1 MHNFSEQCL
10 DLARSLLSNNL
21 QHINE
26 DGSVSPASGET
37 TRVDEPGHAALAIGE
52 FFRASGEVELEGF
65 DLFDLTARCVTQQA
79 FTEEASENGMAYAAL
94 GLLSYGAS
102 KERNLVWERLQD
114 PTREQLDACLLARS
128 DHKDHFQAFNVA
140 KSVARFSF
148 GLSKKDDT
156 GKVIDRFV
164 ERIEANSSAGYC
176 NDFPEG
182 NCGVFNLYGP
192 MSFIFIRQAL
202 QLHANVH
209 LKDRKLP
216 KLRTFAEKY
225 LRILPD
231 MTRQDGL
238 GWNYGTSVGAYGQ
251 LHSISMILQSM
262 RDQWISPEKMPLYLD
277 TLRRLFQYF
286 FVTYLDQEKGDLVIR
301 DDERNTVPNHTTR
314 MANFDAARYLCQW
327 SRLARVIGGTLA
339 VPPPDR
345 SKIAGRLVLFDK
357 SHKKEHGLFLYRD
370 ENKGL
375 QFQLPLI
382 GPGKSP
388 TCDNLAFPHC
398 PGIFDWPVN
407 QYIPAML
414 PELTFGDVSVIP
426 SYYGKNCVTG
436 VGLKKSFYLRFDQ
449 PDLIQTNGEF
459 AQGLGSCQVQWTFGE
474 GKITSEFSF
483 KVKNQVTLDKM
494 RLALIIGSPHSTYRL
509 GTTIRQGSE
518 GLRANVETDDFQAK
532 WSSFETVTDSP
543 DFRGYAGN
551 IHYIQ
556 YLVRDH
562 PLVMRPGQQYKLVV
576 SYAPAIAFADE

>member
-10 DLARSLLSNNL
+10 DLARSLLGNNL

-26 DGSVSPASGET
+26 DGSVTSAPGEPS
-37 TRVDEPGHAALAIGE
+37 RVDEPGHAALAIGE

-65 DLFDLTARCVTQQA
+65 DLFDLSARCVTQQA
-79 FTEEASENGMAYAAL
+79 FTEEASENGLAYAAL
-94 GLLSYGAS
+94 GLLSFGAS
-102 KERNLVWERLQD
+102 KERNSVWERLQD
-114 PTREQLDACLLARS
+114 PTREQLDTSLMARS

-148 GLSKKDDT
+148 GLTKKDDT

-164 ERIEANSSAGYC
+164 ERIESNSSGGYC
-176 NDFPEG
+176 NDYPDG
-182 NCGVFNLYGP
+182 TCGVYNLYGP
-192 MSFIFIRQAL
+192 LSFIFIRQAL

-225 LRILPD
+225 LRMLPD
-231 MTRQDGL
+231 LTRQDGL
-238 GWNYGTSVGAYGQ
+238 GWNYGRSVGAYGQ
-251 LHSISMILQSM
+251 LHCISMILQSM
-262 RDQWISPEKMPLYLD
+262 RDHWISSEKMPLYLD

-327 SRLARVIGGTLA
+327 SRLARVIGGSLG
-339 VPPPDR
+339 VPPPQR
-345 SKIAGRLVLFDK
+345 AKVAGRFVTFDK

-370 ENKGL
+370 ENHGL

-382 GPGKSP
+382 GPGVSP
-388 TCDNLAFPHC
+388 NCDNLSFPHC

-407 QYIPAML
+407 SYLPVML
-414 PELTFGDVSVIP
+414 PELTFGDNCVIP
-426 SYYGKNCVTG
+426 SYYGKNCITG
-436 VGLKKSFYLRFDQ
+436 VGLRKSFYLRFDQ
-449 PDLIQTNGEF
+449 PELIKTNGDF
-459 AQGLGSCQVQWTFGE
+459 AHGIGSCQVQWTFGD
-474 GKITSEFSF
+474 GKIQSEFNF
-483 KVKNQVTLDKM
+483 KVKNQITLDKM

-509 GTTIRQGSE
+509 GTTLRQGEE

-532 WSSFETVTDSP
+532 WSSFETVTDSH
-543 DFRGYAGN
+543 DHRGYSGN
-551 IHYIQ
+551 IHYVQ
-556 YLVRDH
+556 FLVRDH
-562 PLVMRPGQQYKLVV
+562 PLVMRPGQQYKLVL
-576 SYAPAIAFADE
+576 SYEPDVAFADE

>member
-1 MHNFSEQCL
+1 
-10 DLARSLLSNNL
+10 
-21 QHINE
+21 
-26 DGSVSPASGET
+26 
-37 TRVDEPGHAALAIGE
+37 
-52 FFRASGEVELEGF
+52 
-65 DLFDLTARCVTQQA
+65 
-79 FTEEASENGMAYAAL
+79 MAYAAL

-102 KERNLVWERLQD
+102 KERIWSGSDCRIQHGNNLMHAYLHAQ
-114 PTREQLDACLLARS
+114 TTKIIFKL
-128 DHKDHFQAFNVA
+128 FNVA

-238 GWNYGTSVGAYGQ
+238 GWNFGTSVGAYGQ

-339 VPPPDR
+339 VPPPDK

-357 SHKKEHGLFLYRD
+357 SHKKNTVYFSIVMKIMD
-370 ENKGL
+370 FN
-375 QFQLPLI
+375 F
-382 GPGKSP
+382 
-388 TCDNLAFPHC
+388 N
-398 PGIFDWPVN
+398 
-407 QYIPAML
+407 
-414 PELTFGDVSVIP
+414 
-426 SYYGKNCVTG
+426 
-436 VGLKKSFYLRFDQ
+436 YL
-449 PDLIQTNGEF
+449 
-459 AQGLGSCQVQWTFGE
+459 
-474 GKITSEFSF
+474 
-483 KVKNQVTLDKM
+483 
-494 RLALIIGSPHSTYRL
+494 
-509 GTTIRQGSE
+509 
-518 GLRANVETDDFQAK
+518 
-532 WSSFETVTDSP
+532 
-543 DFRGYAGN
+543 
-551 IHYIQ
+551 
-556 YLVRDH
+556 
-562 PLVMRPGQQYKLVV
+562 
-576 SYAPAIAFADE
+576 